1 MRSTQNVY
9 HPRMAEPE
17 KPQTNHK
24 PTTWPGAIT
33 TIAVCA
39 TVTII
44 VQMILDYRW

>member
-1 MRSTQNVY
+1 
-9 HPRMAEPE
+9 MAENEPT
-17 KPQTNHK
+17 KINPK

-33 TIAVCA
+33 VIALCA

>member
-9 HPRMAEPE
+9 HPRMVEPE
-17 KPQTNHK
+17 KPQNTA
-24 PTTWPGAIT
+24 TTWPGAIAV
-33 TIAVCA
+33 IALCA